1 MLSTLLALGA
11 DSLVH
16 AQQSV
21 LEVIDLKYRSAE
33 QIVPILNRGD
43 GPAGRM
49 DGNRRRG
56 REPHADR
63 ERDDFEQDRQHV
75 Q

>member
-1 MLSTLLALGA
+1 MKRIILMLSTLLALGA

-21 LEVIDLKYRSAE
+21 LEVIDLKYR
-33 QIVPILNRGD
+33 I
-43 GPAGRM
+43 
-49 DGNRRRG
+49 
-56 REPHADR
+56 ADR
-63 ERDDFEQDRQHV
+63 QRDDFEQHRQHV